1 MHQDRD
7 VKGRYLITSV
17 AGTLDKLHGRKP
29 ALLQDWDALGY
40 DVRVQERRGGREQML
55 DEALMVPMLET
66 IRRFGC
72 SRIGIGPDRKQH
84 TLVLLSG
91 DGNSNGRHHSFAEI
105 IQDALAEGMFVE
117 VWAWRRSASKV
128 YTQEFMQHYGASF
141 SIRYF
146 DDHRDRITRKSDAC
160 PVVAA
165 SITAALGPTAPSDD
179 DDDDWMVCP
188 ITCEVITDAAAT
200 THAPRRFYERQSL
213 VEWVH
218 SSGTCPLTRKS
229 CTVHDIISCVT
240 EMRARLQR
248 REVNAAA
255 VQRGA
260 AVSSGAAVVAGEQS
274 SKWNP
279 CVARLPPA
287 SECL

>member
-1 MHQDRD
+1 VQCVHQDRD
-7 VKGRYLITSV
+7 VKGRFLITSV
-17 AGTLDKLHGRKP
+17 AGTLDKLQGKKP
-29 ALLQDWDALGY
+29 AFLQDWDALGY
-40 DVRVQERRGGREQML
+40 DVRVQERRGGTEQML

-66 IRRFGC
+66 IRRFGS
-72 SRIGIGPDRKQH
+72 SRIGTGPDRKQH

-105 IQDALAEGMFVE
+105 IQDALSEGMFVE
-117 VWAWRRSASKV
+117 VWAWRRSASRV
-128 YTQEFMQHYGASF
+128 YTQEFIQHYGASF

-146 DDHRDRITRKSDAC
+146 DDYRDRITRKADAS

-165 SITAALGPTAPSDD
+165 SLAAALDPAVPNE

-213 VEWVH
+213 VHWVQ

-229 CTVHDIISCVT
+229 CTVNDIISCVA

-248 REVNAAA
+248 RGVAAS
-255 VQRGA
+255 VQGP
-260 AVSSGAAVVAGEQS
+260 GAVVGGTASAAGEQS
-274 SKWNP
+274 PKWNP
-279 CVARLPPA
+279 
-287 SECL
+287 